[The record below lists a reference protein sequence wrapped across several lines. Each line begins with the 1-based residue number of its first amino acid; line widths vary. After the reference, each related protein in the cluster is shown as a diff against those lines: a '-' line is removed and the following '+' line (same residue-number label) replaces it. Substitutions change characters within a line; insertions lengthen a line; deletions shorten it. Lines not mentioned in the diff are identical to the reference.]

1 MVRGAI
7 SLAPAQGT
15 VYAGSVCCACILTEA
30 VVRISR
36 SIFSFSI
43 LGASMFEGLFQ
54 LRPMEA
60 MFQLCIG
67 KCSGDILWAL
77 GEMGP
82 IERRSLTELRSGCGA
97 LNALLI
103 GK

>member
-1 MVRGAI
+1 
-7 SLAPAQGT
+7 
-15 VYAGSVCCACILTEA
+15 
-30 VVRISR
+30 
-36 SIFSFSI
+36 
-43 LGASMFEGLFQ
+43 
-54 LRPMEA
+54 MEA

-82 IERRSLTELRSGCGA
+82 IERSSLTELRSGCGA